1 MSCLQKR
8 VKNVAV
14 LISGG
19 GTNLQALLDFE
30 AKGGLKGGKIALVVS
45 SKSDAY
51 GLVRAQNAGV
61 KTAVVTKKGVE
72 LSQFEAS
79 LLSLLKENEIDA
91 VVLAGFLV
99 ILSPEFVAN
108 FKNKIINIH
117 PSLLPSFGGEGFYG
131 LRVHQAVLDSGVKVT
146 GATAHIVS
154 GEVDRGEILAQKAV
168 DVKEGDTPQSLQLRV
183 MQEAEWVI
191 LPEALN
197 LILSKD

>member
-30 AKGGLKGGKIALVVS
+30 AKGGFKGGKIALVVS

-154 GEVDRGEILAQKAV
+154 GEVDRGEILVQKAV

>member
-61 KTAVVTKKGVE
+61 KTAVVAKKGVE

-99 ILSPEFVAN
+99 ILSPEFVSN

-154 GEVDRGEILAQKAV
+154 GEVDRGEILVQKAV

>member
-154 GEVDRGEILAQKAV
+154 GEVDRGEILVQKAV

-197 LILSKD
+197 LILNKD

>member
-154 GEVDRGEILAQKAV
+154 GEVDRGEILVQKAV

>member
-1 MSCLQKR
+1 M
-8 VKNVAV
+8 
-14 LISGG
+14 
-19 GTNLQALLDFE
+19 
-30 AKGGLKGGKIALVVS
+30 
-45 SKSDAY
+45 
-51 GLVRAQNAGV
+51 
-61 KTAVVTKKGVE
+61 
-72 LSQFEAS
+72 
-79 LLSLLKENEIDA
+79 
-91 VVLAGFLV
+91 VLAGFLV

-154 GEVDRGEILAQKAV
+154 GEVDRGEILVQKAV

>member
-154 GEVDRGEILAQKAV
+154 GEVDRGEILVQKVV

-197 LILSKD
+197 LILNKD

>member
-131 LRVHQAVLDSGVKVT
+131 LRVHQAVVDSGVKVT

-154 GEVDRGEILAQKAV
+154 GEVDRGEILVQKAV
-168 DVKEGDTPQSLQLRV
+168 EVKEDDTPQSLQLRV

>member
-61 KTAVVTKKGVE
+61 KTAVVAKKGVE

-154 GEVDRGEILAQKAV
+154 GEVDRGEILVQKAV

>member
-30 AKGGLKGGKIALVVS
+30 AKGGLKGGKITLVVS

-61 KTAVVTKKGVE
+61 KTAVVAKKGVE

-79 LLSLLKENEIDA
+79 LLSLLKENKIDA

-154 GEVDRGEILAQKAV
+154 GEVDRGEILVQKAV

>member
-61 KTAVVTKKGVE
+61 KTAVVTKRE
-72 LSQFEAS
+72 SS
-79 LLSLLKENEIDA
+79 
-91 VVLAGFLV
+91 
-99 ILSPEFVAN
+99 
-108 FKNKIINIH
+108 
-117 PSLLPSFGGEGFYG
+117 
-131 LRVHQAVLDSGVKVT
+131 
-146 GATAHIVS
+146 
-154 GEVDRGEILAQKAV
+154 
-168 DVKEGDTPQSLQLRV
+168 
-183 MQEAEWVI
+183 
-191 LPEALN
+191 
-197 LILSKD
+197 

>member
-61 KTAVVTKKGVE
+61 KTAVVAKKGVE

>member
-61 KTAVVTKKGVE
+61 KTAVVAKKGVE

-154 GEVDRGEILAQKAV
+154 GEVDRGEILVQKAV
-168 DVKEGDTPQSLQLRV
+168 EVKEGDTPQSLQLRV